1 MSPVQCLTGYSTAQ
15 QLAAERF
22 AVPANYYDDLAG
34 RSRNLSFKLTE
45 AEEVRALFSESTSA
59 YQ

>member
-1 MSPVQCLTGYSTAQ
+1 MSLVQCLTGYSTA